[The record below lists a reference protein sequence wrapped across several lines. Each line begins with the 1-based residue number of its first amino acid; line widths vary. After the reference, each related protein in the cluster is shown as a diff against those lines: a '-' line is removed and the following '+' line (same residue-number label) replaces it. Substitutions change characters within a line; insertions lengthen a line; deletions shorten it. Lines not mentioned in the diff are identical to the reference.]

1 MKYASAPIPRD
12 EIALIPRTL
21 GDLIPED
28 HPLRLIDELLGKLDW
43 TVFAQKLKIE
53 RRGRPPLAPQ
63 ILVAVWIYAFFR
75 KVSSSRQLE
84 YQLRNNV
91 EFMWLAH
98 GHAIDHTTLAIFRK
112 NHTQEIKQIHRD
124 LIRLAKDVGVTRV
137 AELYVDATRI
147 QANSSRHHTLTGD
160 KAKKLLEIVE
170 QEIDQFLK
178 QAELHDDSEDLF
190 GEADGEQL
198 PAHLRTLQQRKAQLE
213 GIVETCLEADAAKKK
228 KGKKGPSQT
237 PATDTDSRVLPN
249 KDGGFAPNYTP
260 VVGVEGELGLIVS
273 TAIIN
278 SSSEHDVLVPML
290 DSVESDYE
298 VNVEIIGADAA
309 YSTGHNI
316 SELEYRRGKDF
327 VSPHRNG
334 DPLADNPAIREDPT
348 QPVQEQDLERL
359 PIDPANKVYS
369 PEAFV
374 YDEETDTYRC
384 PQGRL
389 LTPKQKETRE
399 QSNGEV
405 LQVIRYECE
414 SCEGCPLLASCRK
427 GVNHKRPRSISRDE
441 HESNRQAHRQ
451 KMSTKEAKARYA
463 KRFSPGERCFAQ
475 IKTHFGARRFQT
487 RGKESVESEFGLL
500 TLAHNVLRL
509 ANHWGSLIAMRTE
522 INGQPTEA

>member
-1 MKYASAPIPRD
+1 MNYASAPIPRE

-28 HPLRLIDELLGKLDW
+28 HPLRLIDELLSKLDW
-43 TVFAQKLKIE
+43 TGFNQQLRIE
-53 RRGRPPLAPQ
+53 RRGRPPLPPQ

-112 NHTQEIKQIHRD
+112 NHAKEIKQIHRD
-124 LIRLAKDVGVTRV
+124 LIRLAKDLRVTRI
-137 AELYVDATRI
+137 AELYVDGTRI
-147 QANSSRHHTLTGD
+147 QANNNRYNTLTAD
-160 KAKKLLEIVE
+160 KAKKLLDIVE
-170 QEIDQFLK
+170 KEIEQFLQ

-198 PAHLRTLQQRKAQLE
+198 PEHLRTLQQRKAQLE
-213 GIVETCLEADAAKKK
+213 EILETCLEGDAAKKR
-228 KGKKGPSQT
+228 KGKKGPSQV

-249 KDGGFAPNYTP
+249 KEGGFAPNYTP

-273 TAIIN
+273 TTMIN
-278 SSSEHDVLVPML
+278 SSSEQDVLVAML
-290 DSVESDYE
+290 DSVESDYD
-298 VNVEIIGADAA
+298 VNVEVVGADAA

-316 SELEYRRGKDF
+316 TEVEYQRGKDF

-334 DPLADNPAIREDPT
+334 DPWAGNPAIREDPT
-348 QPVQEQDLERL
+348 KPVPEQDLERL

-369 PEAFV
+369 SEAFV

-389 LTPKQKETRE
+389 LTRKQTDNRK

-405 LQVIRYECE
+405 LQIGRYECE
-414 SCEGCPLLASCRK
+414 SCEGCPLLANCRK
-427 GVNHKRPRSISRDE
+427 GANHKRPRSISRDE
-441 HESNRQAHRQ
+441 HESNRQAHRR
-451 KMSTKEAKARYA
+451 KMSTQQAKQRYS

-509 ANHWGSLIAMRTE
+509 ANHWGSVTAMRTALA
-522 INGQPTEA
+522 GQPAAA